1 MTITRRQFFKGG
13 VAAFT
18 LTYAAPQVLTDLA
31 AQGSTSRNLVI
42 LYLSGGNDSLSMLVP
57 YNDPFYY
64 SRRPNIGVPAGTVL
78 QVGTDASRVALGLHP
93 RLTGLKQV
101 FDRGQLALI
110 QRTGYPNQSRSHFL
124 GTDIWASADPSSP
137 ASNGWVGRYLDSLPS
152 PVDALV
158 GWNTTRDLPR
168 VLQADRVSVPA
179 IPSPSTYAFNS
190 PNAGAEAA
198 AERAAAVR
206 INSHVPVNQPE
217 LAFVYSN
224 ASAAMA
230 TLDRVA
236 TVATYNGSV
245 TYPNTGLGQALKAVA
260 GAMVRGIGTRVFYV
274 TTGGFD
280 THSAQNPNQTN
291 GSYYTLMGTLNDA
304 LLAFYQ
310 DLTNQALFGNTLVLS
325 FSEFGRRISE
335 NGSNGTDHGAA
346 SVMLAMGGG
355 VHGGLYGTAPN
366 LNTDLS
372 NPTLENS
379 AGDVRMET
387 DFRSVYARVLDSWL
401 GANSQ
406 TILKG
411 DYRNAGLTF
420 I

>member
-18 LTYAAPQVLTDLA
+18 LTYAAPEILTEVA
-31 AQGSTSRNLVI
+31 AQGTTSRNLVI

-64 SRRPNIGVPAGTVL
+64 SRRPNIAMPAGTLL
-78 QVGTDASRVALGLHP
+78 QVGTDSSRVALGLHP
-93 RLTGLKQV
+93 RLTGVRQI

-124 GTDIWASADPSSP
+124 GTDIWASADPSRP
-137 ASNGWVGRYLDSLPS
+137 QSNGWVGRYLDSLPS
-152 PVDALV
+152 PVDTLV

-168 VLQADRVSVPA
+168 VLQANRVSVPA
-179 IPSPSTYAFNS
+179 IPNPTTYAFAS
-190 PNAGAEAA
+190 PNTGAEAV

-224 ASAAMA
+224 AQAAMA

-236 TVATYNGSV
+236 TVASYNGSV

-280 THSAQNPNQTN
+280 THSAQNPNLPA
-291 GSYYTLMGTLNDA
+291 GSYVNLMATLNDA
-304 LLAFYQ
+304 LFAFHQ
-310 DLTNQALFGNTLVLS
+310 DLTNQALLSNTLVLS

-355 VHGGLYGTAPN
+355 VRGGLYGTAAN
-366 LNTDLS
+366 LNPES
-372 NPTLENS
+372 GNPTLENN

-401 GANSQ
+401 GADSR
-406 TILKG
+406 TILNG
-411 DYRNAGLTF
+411 DFRNPNLTF